1 MEAGAFMTAQN
12 ELTKVL
18 AGEKNAATF
27 LLDGLSNIMDTGKAL
42 ATKTTSGGDVN
53 QAISGQIAKMLLSKV
68 GINVDPAQ
76 FIARKNGQVLN
87 PNMELL
93 FSGPKLRQFVF
104 KYEFAPNSE
113 EDAKKVNRI
122 SRFFKEGM
130 TPMKVGNGIFIG
142 SPDLFRISYFNGQQ
156 RIRALPI
163 HKMCAL
169 TNIGFNYTD
178 GGVYQSYADPNSISQ
193 PVRTTMMLS
202 FTELTPIFRDDYK
215 LGEDRTASTEDLLR
229 FQGPLM
235 GSNKIT
241 EEDIGF

>member
-1 MEAGAFMTAQN
+1 
-12 ELTKVL
+12 
-18 AGEKNAATF
+18 
-27 LLDGLSNIMDTGKAL
+27 
-42 ATKTTSGGDVN
+42 
-53 QAISGQIAKMLLSKV
+53 
-68 GINVDPAQ
+68 
-76 FIARKNGQVLN
+76 
-87 PNMELL
+87 MELL

-113 EDAKKVNRI
+113 EDAKQANRI

-130 TPMKVGNGIFIG
+130 TPMKTGTGIFIG
-142 SPDLFRISYFNGQQ
+142 SPDIFRISYFNGQR

-178 GGVYQSYADPNSISQ
+178 GGVYQSYADSTTISQ

-235 GSNKIT
+235 GDNKIT